1 MLLKGSKKDPLEKG
15 VQLENA
21 SSPDNNIFLKIDD
34 KISAGISR
42 ILAGLKDHHEL
53 IKLLLAHLEPLEGK
67 YQEEEN
73 NHEIKDE
80 TEDKVNEEDCK
91 VSFFDN
97 KYRFIIIHIYR
108 KGGEYN
114 IYYIYGKKWDKS
126 IIIIMYF
133 ESL

>member
-1 MLLKGSKKDPLEKG
+1 MVKSSQKDPCEK
-15 VQLENA
+15 ENA
-21 SSPDNNIFLKIDD
+21 SSPENNILSREEN
-34 KISAGISR
+34 ISAGISN